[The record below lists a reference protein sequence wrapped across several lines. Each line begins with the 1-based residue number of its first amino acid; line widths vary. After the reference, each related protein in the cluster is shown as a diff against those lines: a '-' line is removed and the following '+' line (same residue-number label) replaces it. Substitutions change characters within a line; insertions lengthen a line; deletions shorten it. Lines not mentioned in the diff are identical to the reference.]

1 MVIPGVALA
10 SGQVV
15 NAVPAI
21 EIEPSE
27 PVALLSAEG
36 DDGVPSSGL
45 GEETL
50 ARANATTLVV
60 SLVGATWEQELPWRE
75 ASIALLAGLRSTSD
89 APHGWNAE
97 VAPRLT
103 AADVT
108 RRDGITATIALGQFG
123 TYSIA
128 EPETLRLEVPS
139 YAVRT
144 DVPALVASPSLVVAA
159 TPGELALNGTL
170 LRSLS
175 EVTLGGELDVHVLY
189 DELPPNSTAVDAEF
203 RRGFVSAQAEAA
215 GWNAIIQP
223 ALGFDRRGA
232 TRLSIEVT
240 RPPAYEISAP
250 ETLLLAL
257 PMRSGRKT
265 AAALTLA
272 VLASPGSAALTDVD
286 SSYLEDDMS
295 EADVRGQAPFELQ
308 ITITGDKFRLDV
320 GDDSFAST
328 QLLYAL
334 NSLQNSP
341 GGWNNVVRRRLSYT
355 NLRRIDDT
363 TIYLTVPQ
371 CAEYDI
377 SEPETIDVE
386 LPGAALVSA
395 ADARL
400 TPAFPAYALIVRAEG
415 GSAGLDGT
423 LLKDANVA
431 TVQSPVVSSLT
442 ITLRGDE
449 FSEDVVR
456 NVTLQGS
463 SCACESVLPEDGTAE
478 SPLGWNGVVRRGLL
492 AENLLLVGRQT
503 AIISVPQ
510 FARYSI
516 VLPETIRVVLPAA
529 ALQCCGEPI
538 VASPS
543 FIIQAPTPSALFG
556 GTLLKNVDEAELRS
570 TANYTLSVT
579 LTGDAFVDKIGMA
592 CEPCDDPDDT
602 ECEDPCALTAAM
614 LASLVATSSADGGW
628 NNIVRGA
635 LSTEMV
641 TRTADDEVLLTLP
654 AFPEYEVQS
663 PETITLTLPGA
674 AVKSKNRVDASPAF
688 RIRAISLRRDLGA
701 HPLASPRRTCGRR
714 RAAR

>member
-1 MVIPGVALA
+1 M
-10 SGQVV
+10 
-15 NAVPAI
+15 
-21 EIEPSE
+21 
-27 PVALLSAEG
+27 
-36 DDGVPSSGL
+36 
-45 GEETL
+45 
-50 ARANATTLVV
+50 
-60 SLVGATWEQELPWRE
+60 
-75 ASIALLAGLRSTSD
+75 
-89 APHGWNAE
+89 
-97 VAPRLT
+97 
-103 AADVT
+103 
-108 RRDGITATIALGQFG
+108 
-123 TYSIA
+123 
-128 EPETLRLEVPS
+128 
-139 YAVRT
+139 
-144 DVPALVASPSLVVAA
+144 
-159 TPGELALNGTL
+159 
-170 LRSLS
+170 
-175 EVTLGGELDVHVLY
+175 LY

-286 SSYLEDDMS
+286 SSYLEDDKS

-442 ITLRGDE
+442 VTLRGVE

-456 NVTLQGS
+456 NVTLQEQLVR
-463 SCACESVLPEDGTAE
+463 ACESVPPEDGSAE
-478 SPLGWNGVVRRGLL
+478 APLGWNGVVRRGLQ
-492 AENLLLVGRQT
+492 ADNLLLVGRQT

-674 AVKSKNRVDASPAF
+674 AVKSKNRVSASPAF
-688 RIRAISLRRDLGA
+688 RIRAISAPPRSRGA
-701 HPLASPRRTCGRR
+701 SSRASPRRTCGRR